1 MKKFCFLYLLYLGYV
16 FSQTCVVDG
25 LELTYTGMSEY
36 VNGEQLY
43 LFRCVADHQMWL
55 SEKQKSHPGHYTE
68 VHGTQLKVET
78 ISASEPENESN
89 IETLFHE
96 KLESDIAEQENVKK
110 ELSDLAVI
118 MKDQQRLFR
127 DKLKD
132 HRPEIRQVDKDNEK
146 QSIGV
151 ATYTA
156 GVLAIIAFLSTLI

>member
-1 MKKFCFLYLLYLGYV
+1 MKKFCLLYFFYLGYA
-16 FSQTCVVDG
+16 FAQTCLVDG
-25 LELTYTGMSEY
+25 LELTYTGMTEY

-55 SEKQKSHPGHYTE
+55 SEKQRSHPGQYPE
-68 VHGTQLKVET
+68 VHDTRPKVEP
-78 ISASEPENESN
+78 ISESEPDNESN
-89 IETLFHE
+89 IEILLHE

-127 DKLKD
+127 DQSKD
-132 HRPEIRQVDKDNEK
+132 LGSAIRKVDQDNEK
-146 QSIGV
+146 QSFGV

>member
-1 MKKFCFLYLLYLGYV
+1 MKKFCLLYFFYLGYA
-16 FSQTCVVDG
+16 FAQTCLVDG
-25 LELTYTGMSEY
+25 LELTYTGMTEY

-55 SEKQKSHPGHYTE
+55 SEKQRSHPDQYHE
-68 VHGTQLKVET
+68 VHDTRPKVEP
-78 ISASEPENESN
+78 ISESEPDNESN
-89 IETLFHE
+89 IEILLHE

-118 MKDQQRLFR
+118 MKDQQKLFR
-127 DKLKD
+127 DRSKD
-132 HRPEIRQVDKDNEK
+132 LGSAIRQVNQDNER
-146 QSIGV
+146 QSFGV

>member
-1 MKKFCFLYLLYLGYV
+1 MKKFCLLYFFYLGYA
-16 FSQTCVVDG
+16 FAQTCLVDG
-25 LELTYTGMSEY
+25 LELTYTGMTEY

-55 SEKQKSHPGHYTE
+55 SEKQRSHPNQYAE
-68 VHGTQLKVET
+68 VNDTRPKVEP
-78 ISASEPENESN
+78 ISESEPENESN
-89 IETLFHE
+89 LETLFHE
-96 KLESDIAEQENVKK
+96 KLESDIAEQENVEK

-127 DKLKD
+127 DRSKD
-132 HRPEIRQVDKDNEK
+132 LGPSIRQIDQDKER
-146 QSIGV
+146 QSFGV

>member
-1 MKKFCFLYLLYLGYV
+1 MKKFCILYFFYLGYA
-16 FSQTCVVDG
+16 FAQTCLVDG
-25 LELTYTGMSEY
+25 LELTYTGMTEY

-55 SEKQKSHPGHYTE
+55 SEKQRSHPDQNPE
-68 VHGTQLKVET
+68 VHDSRPNVEP
-78 ISASEPENESN
+78 ISESEPDNESN
-89 IETLFHE
+89 IEILLHE

-127 DKLKD
+127 DRSKD
-132 HRPEIRQVDKDNEK
+132 LGSAIRQVDQDNER
-146 QSIGV
+146 QSFGV

>member
-1 MKKFCFLYLLYLGYV
+1 MKKFCLLYIFYLGYA
-16 FSQTCVVDG
+16 FSQTCLVDG
-25 LELTYTGMSEY
+25 LELTYTGMTEY

-55 SEKQKSHPGHYTE
+55 SENQRSQPGHHPE
-68 VHGTQLKVET
+68 VHDTRSEVAP
-78 ISASEPENESN
+78 ISESEPDNESN
-89 IETLFHE
+89 IEILLHE

-127 DKLKD
+127 DRSKD
-132 HRPEIRQVDKDNEK
+132 LGSAIRQVDQDNER
-146 QSIGV
+146 QSFGV

>member
-1 MKKFCFLYLLYLGYV
+1 MKKFCILYFFYLGYA
-16 FSQTCVVDG
+16 FAQTCLVDG

-55 SEKQKSHPGHYTE
+55 SEKQRSHPDQYPE
-68 VHGTQLKVET
+68 VHDTGPKVEP
-78 ISASEPENESN
+78 ISESEPYNESN
-89 IETLFHE
+89 IELLFHE
-96 KLESDIAEQENVKK
+96 KLESDIEEQENVKK

-127 DKLKD
+127 DRSKD
-132 HRPEIRQVDKDNEK
+132 LGSGIRQVDQDNER
-146 QSIGV
+146 QSFGV

>member
-1 MKKFCFLYLLYLGYV
+1 MKKFCLLYFFYLGYA
-16 FSQTCVVDG
+16 FAQTCLVDG
-25 LELTYTGMSEY
+25 LELTYTGMSEH

-55 SEKQKSHPGHYTE
+55 SENHRSKPGHHPE
-68 VHGTQLKVET
+68 VHDTRSEVAP
-78 ISASEPENESN
+78 ISESEPANELN
-89 IETLFHE
+89 TETLFHE
-96 KLESDIAEQENVKK
+96 KLESDIAQQENVKK

-127 DKLKD
+127 NRSKD
-132 HRPEIRQVDKDNEK
+132 FGSVIRKGDKDNER
-146 QSIGV
+146 QSFGV

>member
-1 MKKFCFLYLLYLGYV
+1 MKKFCILYFFYLGYA
-16 FSQTCVVDG
+16 FAQTCLVDG
-25 LELTYTGMSEY
+25 LELTYTGMTEY

-55 SEKQKSHPGHYTE
+55 SEKQRSHPDQYPE
-68 VHGTQLKVET
+68 VHDSRSKVEP
-78 ISASEPENESN
+78 ISESEPDNESN
-89 IETLFHE
+89 IEILFHE

-127 DKLKD
+127 DQSKD
-132 HRPEIRQVDKDNEK
+132 LGSAIRQVDQDNEK
-146 QSIGV
+146 QSFGV

>member
-1 MKKFCFLYLLYLGYV
+1 MKKFCLLYFFYLGYA
-16 FSQTCVVDG
+16 FAQTCLVDG
-25 LELTYTGMSEY
+25 LELTYTGMTEY

-55 SEKQKSHPGHYTE
+55 SENHRSHPEKFADVNDTRP
-68 VHGTQLKVET
+68 KVEP
-78 ISASEPENESN
+78 ISESEPENESN

-96 KLESDIAEQENVKK
+96 KLESDIAEQENVEK

-127 DKLKD
+127 DQPKD
-132 HRPEIRQVDKDNEK
+132 LGSKIRQVDEGNER
-146 QSIGV
+146 QSFGV

>member
-1 MKKFCFLYLLYLGYV
+1 MKKFFLLYFFYLGYA
-16 FSQTCVVDG
+16 FAQTCLVDG

-55 SEKQKSHPGHYTE
+55 SEKQRSHPDQYHE
-68 VHGTQLKVET
+68 VHDTRPKVEP
-78 ISASEPENESN
+78 ISESEPDNESN
-89 IETLFHE
+89 IEILLHE

-127 DKLKD
+127 DQSKD
-132 HRPEIRQVDKDNEK
+132 LGSAIRQVNQDNER
-146 QSIGV
+146 QSFGV

>member
-1 MKKFCFLYLLYLGYV
+1 M
-16 FSQTCVVDG
+16 T
-25 LELTYTGMSEY
+25 EY

-55 SEKQKSHPGHYTE
+55 SEKQRSHPNQYPEENGAE
-68 VHGTQLKVET
+68 SQVAP
-78 ISASEPENESN
+78 ISEFEPENESN

-96 KLESDIAEQENVKK
+96 KLESDIAEQENVEK

-118 MKDQQRLFR
+118 MKDQQKLFR
-127 DKLKD
+127 DQPKD
-132 HRPEIRQVDKDNEK
+132 LGPSIRQVDEDNER
-146 QSIGV
+146 QSFGV

>member
-1 MKKFCFLYLLYLGYV
+1 M
-16 FSQTCVVDG
+16 VDG
-25 LELTYTGMSEY
+25 LELTYTGMTEY

-55 SEKQKSHPGHYTE
+55 SEKQRSHPDQYHE
-68 VHGTQLKVET
+68 VHDTRPKVEP
-78 ISASEPENESN
+78 ISESEPDNESN
-89 IETLFHE
+89 IEILLHE

-127 DKLKD
+127 DQSKD
-132 HRPEIRQVDKDNEK
+132 LGSAIRQVNQDNER
-146 QSIGV
+146 QSFGV

>member
-1 MKKFCFLYLLYLGYV
+1 M
-16 FSQTCVVDG
+16 T
-25 LELTYTGMSEY
+25 EY

-55 SEKQKSHPGHYTE
+55 SEKQRSHPDQYPE
-68 VHGTQLKVET
+68 VHDTRPKVEP
-78 ISASEPENESN
+78 ISESEPDNESN
-89 IETLFHE
+89 IEILLHE

-127 DKLKD
+127 DQSKD
-132 HRPEIRQVDKDNEK
+132 LGSAIRQVDQDNER
-146 QSIGV
+146 QSFGV